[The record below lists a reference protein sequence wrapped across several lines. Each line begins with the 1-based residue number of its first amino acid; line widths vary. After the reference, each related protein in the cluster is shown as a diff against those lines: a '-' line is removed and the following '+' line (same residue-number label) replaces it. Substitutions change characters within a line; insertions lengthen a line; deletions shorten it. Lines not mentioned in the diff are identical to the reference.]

1 MSTRILEYFN
11 YEQDKSLIHRFDP
24 RTKMLFVI
32 VLTCY
37 TILFKDLVPLMLLFA
52 GVTPLVLLAKFFK
65 KWLRAMITVLPL
77 VLLIIILNALL
88 LKNVPSPTT
97 AGLAMGF
104 RFLILAEV
112 FGIFFQTVS
121 PDELSQMFIK
131 FRFPYSL
138 AWAISTAYRFIPT
151 LTKET
156 AIIVAAQKARGL
168 QIDRG
173 NIFKRLKNMIPLL
186 IPIFASAFR
195 RSWQLA
201 EAIESRGWN
210 AMKKRTF
217 LYSLRLKWWDYLT
230 LLLLFGLF
238 ALFLFQVIK
247 QYPLPSWMLWQLPE
261 KYELKN
267 LAIAFWSWLKN
278 LFQK

>member
-37 TILFKDLVPLMLLFA
+37 TILFRDLVPLMLLFA
-52 GVTPLVLLAKFFK
+52 CVTPLVLLAKFFK

-77 VLLIIILNALL
+77 VLLIIVLN
-88 LKNVPSPTT
+88 
-97 AGLAMGF
+97 MGF